1 MIINEK
7 ALVQEMKQAYKGW
20 GYTVIV
26 RPGDKWVF
34 KTDSWMVQID
44 GQGNV
49 PNEVL
54 ALIVLHMGE
63 LPKKESVCRIYKVD
77 TGPAIQKEVFAVANE
92 AIVKLEKMVEEAD
105 AQEPIQRTK
114 LMFGTYRVWQ
124 KEKDMEIFLMDPHD
138 TRLIDSS
145 EIVAVGEGVYAEGDI
160 SWAFAL
166 RRMDAAEKVHI
177 DHLAEIQW
185 VEK

>member
-1 MIINEK
+1 MVIHEK
-7 ALVQEMKQAYKGW
+7 ALVQEMKEAYKGW

-34 KTDSWMVQID
+34 KTDSWAVQID

-54 ALIVLHMGE
+54 SLIVLHMGE
-63 LPKKESVCRIYKVD
+63 LPKKESACRIYKVD
-77 TGPAIQKEVFAVANE
+77 TGPAIQKEVFAVVNE
-92 AIVKLEKMVEEAD
+92 AIEKLEKQVVHSEQAE
-105 AQEPIQRTK
+105 IQRTK

-138 TRLIDSS
+138 TRLIDSK
-145 EIVAVGEGVYAEGDI
+145 EIVAVGEGIYAEGDI

-166 RRMDAAEKVHI
+166 RRMDTAEKVHI
-177 DHLAEIQW
+177 DHLAQMQWIQ
-185 VEK
+185 K

>member
-7 ALVQEMKQAYKGW
+7 ALVQEMKAAYKGW

-49 PNEVL
+49 PNTVL
-54 ALIVLHMGE
+54 SLIVLHMGE
-63 LPKKESVCRIYKVD
+63 LPKKESACRIYKVD
-77 TGPAIQKEVFAVANE
+77 TGPAIQKEVFAVVNE
-92 AIVKLEKMVEEAD
+92 AIEKLEALALNSEP
-105 AQEPIQRTK
+105 EPIQRTK
-114 LMFGTYRVWQ
+114 LMFGSYRVWQ
-124 KEKDMEIFLMDPHD
+124 KEEDMEIFLMDPND
-138 TRLIDSS
+138 TRIIDSK
-145 EIVAVGEGVYAEGDI
+145 EIVAVGEGIYAEGDI

-166 RRMDAAEKVHI
+166 RRIDAAEKAHI
-177 DHLAEIQW
+177 DHLAQMQW

>member
-1 MIINEK
+1 MVINEK
-7 ALVQEMKQAYKGW
+7 ALVKEMKEAYKGW

-34 KTDSWMVQID
+34 KTDSWAVQID

-63 LPKKESVCRIYKVD
+63 LPKKESACRIYKAD

-92 AIVKLEKMVEEAD
+92 AIEKLEALARNSEQAG
-105 AQEPIQRTK
+105 IQRTK
-114 LMFGTYRVWQ
+114 LMFGAYRVWQ
-124 KEKDMEIFLMDPHD
+124 KEEDLAIFLMDPND
-138 TRLIDSS
+138 TRIVDSK
-145 EIVAVGEGVYAEGDI
+145 EIVAVGDGIYAEGDI

-166 RRMDAAEKVHI
+166 RRIDAAEKAYV
-177 DHLAEIQW
+177 DHLSQMQW
-185 VEK
+185 IE

>member
-1 MIINEK
+1 MVIHEK

-34 KTDSWMVQID
+34 KTDSWTVQID
-44 GQGNV
+44 GQANV
-49 PNEVL
+49 PREAL

-63 LPKKESVCRIYKVD
+63 LPKKESACRIYKVD

-92 AIVKLEKMVEEAD
+92 TIEKLEALARNSE
-105 AQEPIQRTK
+105 QQQIHRTK
-114 LMFGTYRVWQ
+114 LSFGVYRVWQ
-124 KEKDMEIFLMDPHD
+124 KEEDMEIFLMDPND
-138 TRLIDSS
+138 TRIIDSK
-145 EIVAVGEGVYAEGDI
+145 EFVALDQGIYAEGDI

-166 RRMDAAEKVHI
+166 RRVDSMEKTHI
-177 DHLAEIQW
+177 DHLAQMQW
-185 VEK
+185 VQK